1 MFFNF
6 HRWKPTRGKWQARAS
21 HLPQT
26 HTCTHKHAHLFT
38 NAYPF
43 VCVKAR
49 WAVQPRTQSAL
60 LRWGT
65 LCIYPAGH
73 PYFPLRGPTELHFHS
88 ICMPFF
94 RMSLFFLPLGGSQ
107 TNKVLCGLLC
117 LCGRNTQ
124 RAMCNTGTQSLKWVI
139 LRCSVLVIFSAISY
153 GY

>member
-1 MFFNF
+1 MFFSF
-6 HRWKPTRGKWQARAS
+6 HRWRPTRGKWQARAS

-88 ICMPFF
+88 ISMRFF
-94 RMSLFFLPLGGSQ
+94 RMSFFFYPWGDQKQ
-107 TNKVLCGLLC
+107 TK
-117 LCGRNTQ
+117 
-124 RAMCNTGTQSLKWVI
+124 
-139 LRCSVLVIFSAISY
+139 CSVACCVSVAGPHKGQWQYCNPIPHVSHISLFCVSDFQCDQWQL
-153 GY
+153 